1 VLRELGRGGMA
12 MVYLARVVTHDRVIA
27 LKLLR
32 ADVTGV
38 ASGERFLREI
48 RTVANLQHPNILPL
62 HDSGILDIEGG
73 LRLPFYT
80 MPYVEGESLRE
91 RLLVDR
97 KPTTAEA
104 VRIIREIADALAAAH
119 ATGVVHRDLKPENV
133 LLSQGHA
140 MVSDFGIATA
150 MSSRS
155 NADNITATGLV
166 VGNPL

>member
-12 MVYLARVVTHDRVIA
+12 MVYLARDVTHDRVIA

-62 HDSGILDIEGG
+62 HDSGILDIKGG

-80 MPYVEGESLRE
+80 MPYVEGEE
-91 RLLVDR
+91 
-97 KPTTAEA
+97 
-104 VRIIREIADALAAAH
+104 
-119 ATGVVHRDLKPENV
+119 G
-133 LLSQGHA
+133 
-140 MVSDFGIATA
+140 
-150 MSSRS
+150 
-155 NADNITATGLV
+155 
-166 VGNPL
+166 